1 MDALKKVTLDDAKK
15 FYADFY
21 GASNA
26 EVVVIGDFDPAEVQ
40 KLVDRAVR
48 RLEES
53 QALQS
58 HHARLAEADARGSLH
73 RNAR

>member
-26 EVVVIGDFDPAEVQ
+26 ELAVVGDFDAAEVAEA
-40 KLVDRAVR
+40 RGRTVR

-53 QALQS
+53 QAV
-58 HHARLAEADARGSLH
+58 
-73 RNAR
+73 